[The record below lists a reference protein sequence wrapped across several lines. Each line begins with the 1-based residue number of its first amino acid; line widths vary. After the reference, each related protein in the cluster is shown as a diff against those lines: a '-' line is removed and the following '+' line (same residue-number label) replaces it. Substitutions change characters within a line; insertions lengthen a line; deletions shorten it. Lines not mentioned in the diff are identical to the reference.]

1 MKSLDKQIMDALR
14 EYTTEVTEGIEEAIE
29 DVAKESKKKWRD
41 KAPKRTGAYKKSLR
55 LRKENKSG
63 KYSFTV
69 HASAPHY
76 RLTHLLEDGH
86 RTKNGGFVSA
96 RPHIRQI
103 EDWALKEAERRIE
116 EVLKG

>member
-29 DVAKESKKKWRD
+29 DVAKEAKKKWRD
-41 KAPKRTGAYKKSLR
+41 MAPKRTGDYRRSLR
-55 LRKENKSG
+55 LSKDRTSYKFKI
-63 KYSFTV
+63 TV
-69 HASAPHY
+69 HAGKPHY

-103 EDWALKEAERRIE
+103 EDWAKKEAERRIE